1 MKNIFGAR
9 LKDLR
14 QGMGVTQVKLAEV
27 LDVKQ
32 SAICNW
38 ETYDRQGNLKNI
50 VKVADYFGVSVD
62 YLIGRT
68 NNPDMNI

>member
-1 MKNIFGAR
+1 MKNVFGTR

-14 QGMGVTQVKLAEV
+14 QSMGVTQVKLAEI

-38 ETYDRQGNLKNI
+38 ETYDRQGNLENI

-68 NNPDMNI
+68 NNPDMNK

>member
-1 MKNIFGAR
+1 MNNIFSVR

-14 QGMGVTQVKLAEV
+14 VSLGVTQTKLAQELGV
-27 LDVKQ
+27 RQGAV
-32 SAICNW
+32 CNW
-38 ETYDRQGNLKNI
+38 ETCDRKGSLENI

-68 NNPDMNI
+68 NNPDMNK